1 MMKKMKIRKYLIL
14 LSLLIGMIWLGSGKL
29 YSKATGIETAQK
41 ALDQKEQ
48 QVQEMN
54 QQLKDVSA
62 EINRL
67 QKGIKEKQDIVNG
80 LENQLVT
87 QNEEEKILHENM
99 KLRIQFLYENGGG
112 SLMEKMLESKSI
124 ADFLNKVEYASSIA
138 DYDRQMLKRYETVR
152 GQIQENKKNIQIEQE
167 LMKENQQQ
175 CRDKEQEISNSVKQ
189 AQQQIVLSKEEL
201 VTLIAKAQE
210 KEKQLEAEIARKQQ
224 ALWEKIQKEK
234 EKPVVPAN
242 PQPTTPPVD
251 QPGGATF
258 NQSDENLLAALIE
271 CEAGGESY
279 EGKIAVGSVVMNRVD
294 SDRFQAKTIYGIIYQ
309 PGQFAPAMG
318 DSLGLT
324 LLKGATPS
332 CQQAAK
338 EVLGGRRNVNG
349 LFFKRYTGTE
359 VGTVI
364 GNHVFY

>member
-1 MMKKMKIRKYLIL
+1 MRKRVKTRKYLIL
-14 LSLLIGMIWLGSGKL
+14 LSILIGITWLGTEKL
-29 YSKATGIETAQK
+29 YSKATGVESAQK
-41 ALDQKEQ
+41 ALDLKEL

-62 EINRL
+62 EISRL
-67 QKGIKEKQDIVNG
+67 QNGIREKQDIVEG
-80 LENQLVT
+80 LENQLST
-87 QNEEEKILHENM
+87 QQEEEKILYENM

-124 ADFLNKVEYASSIA
+124 ADFLNTVEYASSITN
-138 DYDRQMLKRYETVR
+138 YDRQMLKRYETVR
-152 GQIQENKKNIQIEQE
+152 KQIQENKNNIQKEQE
-167 LMKENQQQ
+167 LMIENQQQ
-175 CRDKEQEISNSVKQ
+175 CKNKEQEISDSVKK

-210 KEKQLEAEIARKQQ
+210 KEKLLEVEIARKQQ
-224 ALWEKIQKEK
+224 ALWEKIQKEQ
-234 EKPVVPAN
+234 EKSVAPTN
-242 PQPTTPPVD
+242 PQSPLPPVE

-271 CEAGGESY
+271 CEAGGESD
-279 EGKIAVGSVVMNRVD
+279 EGKIAVGSVVMNRKD
-294 SDRFQAKTIYGIIYQ
+294 SNRFPNSVNAVIYQ

-338 EVLGGRRNVNG
+338 EVLGGKRNVNC

>member
-1 MMKKMKIRKYLIL
+1 MMKMVKTRKYLIL
-14 LSLLIGMIWLGSGKL
+14 LSLLFGIVWLGNGKL
-29 YSKATGIETAQK
+29 YSKATGIETVQK
-41 ALDQKEQ
+41 TLDQKEQ
-48 QVQEMN
+48 QVQKMN

-62 EINRL
+62 EINRM
-67 QKGIKEKQDIVNG
+67 QNGIREKQDIVNG
-80 LENQLVT
+80 LEKQLVT
-87 QNEEEKILHENM
+87 QKEEEKTLHENM

-138 DYDRQMLKRYETVR
+138 DYDRQMLKKYETVR
-152 GQIQENKKNIQIEQE
+152 GQIQENKNSIQKEQE

-175 CRDKEQEISNSVKQ
+175 CKKKEQEISDSIKK

-201 VTLIAKAQE
+201 GTLIAKAKE
-210 KEKQLEAEIARKQQ
+210 KEMQLEAEIARKQQ
-224 ALWEKIQKEK
+224 ALWEKIRKEQ
-234 EKPVVPAN
+234 EKPVVPTN
-242 PQPTTPPVD
+242 PQPTLPPVD
-251 QPGGATF
+251 QPGGENF

-294 SDRFQAKTIYGIIYQ
+294 SNRFQAKTIYGIIYQ

-324 LLKGATPS
+324 LLKGATQS

-338 EVLGGRRNVNG
+338 EVLGGKRNTNC